1 MMSEASSRKHEPI
14 LVGRYALYEEIAA
27 GGMASVHYGRLLGAG
42 GFSRTVAVKRLHP
55 QYARDPEFSAQFI
68 DEARLASR
76 IQHPNVVQTLD
87 AVSLDKELLLVMEYI
102 PGETLARLARVG
114 ATDEGRVPVRMAVA
128 IVAGALRGLHAAH
141 DARDEDGQPLDIVH
155 RDVSPQNIMVARDGV
170 PRVLDF
176 GVAKAAQRVQTTEG
190 HQIKGKVRYMAPEQ
204 VLGNPV
210 DRRTDVFAAG
220 IVLWELLIGHK
231 LFGENTDMVT
241 VLQRVISMPI
251 VKPSSENPR
260 VTPELDAIVMRALD
274 RDPEKRFPSAEAF
287 ASALESA
294 VRVPAAHEIARWLE
308 SVSGDVLKRRA
319 DDVAGIAKHSSSA
332 KFDFRPSY
340 DNLAEP
346 AAIAIQ
352 AEPEDEPVEWGT
364 ERVTGGGWLSI
375 PDTVAAPEFSNVPPA
390 ASLPVQTPRPRRF
403 GALLFGGALA
413 AGALVAVVGVM
424 WSTRVSPPAEGK
436 WTLAAEPAI
445 VPQPVSA
452 PLPASAAPAAS
463 VQPSAPEAARSAVPA
478 GGSSSPDSANSR
490 GVEPATSGVAS
501 EPKPPRAGARAA
513 SATRPPAR
521 AKATSASPAV
531 TDPLSRRK

>member
-1 MMSEASSRKHEPI
+1 MSEASSRKHEPI

-55 QYARDPEFSAQFI
+55 QYARDPEFAAQFI

-87 AVSLDKELLLVMEYI
+87 AVALDKELLLVMEYI

-114 ATDEGRVPVRMAVA
+114 ATEEGRVPVRMAVA

-251 VKPSSENPR
+251 GKPSSENPR
-260 VTPELDAIVMRALD
+260 VTPELDEIVMRALD
-274 RDPEKRFPSAEAF
+274 RDPENRFPSAEAF

-319 DDVAGIAKHSSSA
+319 DDLAGIAKHSSSA
-332 KFDFRPSY
+332 KFEFRPSY
-340 DNLAEP
+340 DNLADP

-352 AEPEDEPVEWGT
+352 SEPEDEPVEWGT

-375 PDTVAAPEFSNVPPA
+375 PDTDAAPELSNVPPA
-390 ASLPVQTPRPRRF
+390 ASLPVQTQRPRRS

-413 AGALVAVVGVM
+413 SGALLAVVL
-424 WSTRVSPPAEGK
+424 WSTRVSPPVEGK
-436 WTLAAEPAI
+436 WTIAVE
-445 VPQPVSA
+445 
-452 PLPASAAPAAS
+452 PASAAQPASALPSASAAHAAS
-463 VQPSAPEAARSAVPA
+463 GQPSAPEAAR
-478 GGSSSPDSANSR
+478 
-490 GVEPATSGVAS
+490 
-501 EPKPPRAGARAA
+501 GAA
-513 SATRPPAR
+513 PAR
-521 AKATSASPAV
+521 DSASPAGANKPSV
-531 TDPLSRRK
+531 EAATGGAVEPKSAPRGEARAPSAKKSAARANMKATSTSPAAADPLSRRK